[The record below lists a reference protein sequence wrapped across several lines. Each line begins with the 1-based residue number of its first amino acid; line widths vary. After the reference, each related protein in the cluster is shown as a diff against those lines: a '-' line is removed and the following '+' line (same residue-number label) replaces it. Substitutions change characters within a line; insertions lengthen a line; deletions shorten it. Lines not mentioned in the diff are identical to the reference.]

1 LRSISGGRV
10 VKVGGGGK
18 SEIWEVV
25 TKSSVDSL
33 SSLLSLFSIS
43 GTSAVSITAIFEM
56 MVL

>member
-1 LRSISGGRV
+1 M

-56 MVL
+56 IVL